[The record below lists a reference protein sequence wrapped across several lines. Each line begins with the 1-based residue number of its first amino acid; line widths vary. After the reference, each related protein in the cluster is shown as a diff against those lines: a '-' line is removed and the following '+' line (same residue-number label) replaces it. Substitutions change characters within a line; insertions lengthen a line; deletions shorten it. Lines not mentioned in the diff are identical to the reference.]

1 MNRTTKQEIV
11 NNLAANLVE
20 TPAFYLFDMG
30 GLKVNQDNLFRRRL
44 FENNLKVKV
53 IKNTL
58 LIKALERASKD
69 TGYDYTPLYEVLK
82 GNTAILFI
90 DEERYNLPAR
100 ILRDFRKEEDS
111 ELPKLKAAFME
122 GDVYIGDDQLKALA
136 SLKSREE
143 LIGDVITL
151 LQSPFN
157 AVMQALQSGANTIMG
172 LLEAIENKNQ

>member
-1 MNRTTKQEIV
+1 MNRATKQEIV
-11 NNLAANLVE
+11 NNLTENLKA
-20 TPAFYLFDMG
+20 TPSFYLLDMG
-30 GLKVNQDNLFRRRL
+30 GLKVIQDNLFRRKL
-44 FENNLKVKV
+44 FENNLKVRV

-58 LIKALERASKD
+58 LIKSLERAAKD
-69 TGYDYTPLYEVLK
+69 IGYDYTPIYDVLK
-82 GNTAILFI
+82 GNTAIIFI

-100 ILRDFRKEEDS
+100 VLRDFRKEEDL
-111 ELPKLKAAFME
+111 ELPKLKAAFIE
-122 GDVYIGDDQLKALA
+122 GDTYIGDEQLKALA

-172 LLEAIENKNQ
+172 LLEALENKNQ